1 MVKRSLQ
8 SNKDDG
14 RFRSNG
20 DGNGFNFV
28 LFSSWLTDKQH
39 QEQLDLTGRL
49 YHLILM
55 LPPGDGKQQWHV
67 DDSLQSCAQPLHNT
81 DAQPRHFPYLS
92 VLGDRGNDRD
102 ASVVEALHSKVQT
115 CPVLHFY

>member
-8 SNKDDG
+8 PNKDDG

-39 QEQLDLTGRL
+39 QEQLDLTGQL